1 LARALV
7 YQSTNQLVAAG
18 SIAAE
23 AHAAASRAL
32 LLDPTLADAQL
43 ALGIVHAYLDWDW
56 AAAEREYRRVLALE
70 PGNAEVLALLSG
82 IRRSLGNMEEALGLM
97 QQAAALDPLDARY
110 QQWLG
115 EMNYSLG
122 RFAAAESHLRKALD
136 INPEQPVYT
145 LLAEVKLAAGDAALA
160 LELLQHETDAR
171 ARSAGLALVYFALGR
186 HTEADTELAALEN
199 RSANDAAFGIARI
212 HVYRREIDQAFVW
225 LDRAVAQRDPE
236 CSDIKND
243 PLLQN
248 LRGDN
253 RYKLLLQKMQ
263 LPE

>member
-1 LARALV
+1 MARALV
-7 YQSTNQLVAAG
+7 YQSTNQLVATD

-23 AHAAASRAL
+23 AHEAASRAL
-32 LLDPTLADAQL
+32 LLDPTHADAQL
-43 ALGIVHAYLDWDW
+43 ALGI
-56 AAAEREYRRVLALE
+56 
-70 PGNAEVLALLSG
+70 
-82 IRRSLGNMEEALGLM
+82 
-97 QQAAALDPLDARY
+97 
-110 QQWLG
+110 
-115 EMNYSLG
+115 
-122 RFAAAESHLRKALD
+122 
-136 INPEQPVYT
+136 NPEQPVYA

-212 HVYRREIDQAFVW
+212 HVYRREIDQAFAW
-225 LDRAVAQRDPE
+225 LDRAVVQRDPE